1 MNRLVLGILLGVAF
15 GVIDVVMTLF
25 GEHPDRTTAMLLQ
38 AFFSRLAIGFLSAN
52 VSLPMHLR
60 SRVLWLDC

>member
-25 GEHPDRTTAMLLQ
+25 SEHPDRT
-38 AFFSRLAIGFLSAN
+38 RGLSMN
-52 VSLPMHLR
+52 GTVMESFP
-60 SRVLWLDC
+60 